1 MKSLVLVAVAAFAVS
16 ACSAQVVAPAP
27 VVAALPVDESAN
39 ARAAA
44 EAAFRNLRN
53 RNFPLDACDT
63 AATRIVGGERDAWAQ
78 SNGGS
83 SCTVL
88 AVHRPTG
95 QWVIVVR
102 SGMVASNP
110 QARVVVAPNLS
121 GVQKVDYAR

>member
-1 MKSLVLVAVAAFAVS
+1 MKSFVLTLVAALAVTACSAEVAAPVPAVAAV
-16 ACSAQVVAPAP
+16 
-27 VVAALPVDESAN
+27 PVDELAN

-44 EAAFRNLRN
+44 EAAFRNLRK
-53 RNFPLDACDT
+53 RNFALDACDS
-63 AATRIVGGERDAWAQ
+63 AATRIVGGEREAWAQ

-102 SGMVASNP
+102 SGIVASNP